1 MRLLPVIVVA
11 VLTSVTLDGFDDTSS
26 RRSKK
31 ATRKE
36 SPRAEAVRPKA
47 HTPAA
52 STRDETPSAQ
62 RAVPAPQLR
71 RYTPEAEPRKLRE

>member
-11 VLTSVTLDGFDDTSS
+11 VLTSVTLDGFDDSSS

-36 SPRAEAVRPKA
+36 RPRVEAVRPKSA
-47 HTPAA
+47 PVT
-52 STRDETPSAQ
+52 SVRDDDSPQ
-62 RAVPAPQLR
+62 RVVPAPQLR
-71 RYTPEAEPRKLRE
+71 RYTPDAEPRKLRE